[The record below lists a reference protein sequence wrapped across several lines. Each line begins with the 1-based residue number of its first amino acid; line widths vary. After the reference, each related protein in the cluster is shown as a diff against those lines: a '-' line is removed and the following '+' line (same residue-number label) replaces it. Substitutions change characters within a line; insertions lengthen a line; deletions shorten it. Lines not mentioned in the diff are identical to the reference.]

1 MQNLQNLVAT
11 FHEKFGHPCF
21 SDVNF
26 DTLRS
31 KAVAELRLSL
41 LKEEIEEGV
50 TAEAILDDDDE
61 DEDAKVKAFI
71 EIFDALLDVTV
82 ITLGTA

>member
-31 KAVAELRLSL
+31 KAVADLRLSL
-41 LKEEIEEGV
+41 LKEEIDEGV
-50 TAEAILDDDDE
+50 TAEEILDDDEE
-61 DEDAKVKAFI
+61 D
-71 EIFDALLDVTV
+71 
-82 ITLGTA
+82 

>member
-50 TAEAILDDDDE
+50 TAPAGAPGPARRESGAHRS
-61 DEDAKVKAFI
+61 KC
-71 EIFDALLDVTV
+71 
-82 ITLGTA
+82 ITSL